1 MEGERA
7 PTDTMVPSTLVW
19 DEEKVVELYHR
30 IMNVTGDGRGGR
42 AGRSQRSLGSEDVR
56 LVRLMILW
64 KGLPADPPAE
74 VRLQS
79 CSLRACVWKLLLEV
93 DQDSYVNFESYSKL
107 LTQKNR
113 RALLDQLDRDDYR
126 TLRDNLDVSL
136 PSLRRV
142 VWAFYRF
149 STFLYYSIYLFLVYL
164 FLTFIYFLYVGKI
177 FYKI

>member
-1 MEGERA
+1 MAKIDDVKFIIIFFFFQNKGMEGERA

-79 CSLRACVWKLLLEV
+79 
-93 DQDSYVNFESYSKL
+93 
-107 LTQKNR
+107 
-113 RALLDQLDRDDYR
+113 
-126 TLRDNLDVSL
+126 
-136 PSLRRV
+136 
-142 VWAFYRF
+142 
-149 STFLYYSIYLFLVYL
+149 
-164 FLTFIYFLYVGKI
+164 
-177 FYKI
+177 